1 MEVYG
6 PSQNNIFA
14 LKANNPAYYALLLTR
29 SEYTQDEIEQVLSK
43 MDEANV
49 ALRNLKSSAYDLL
62 VYEDGKEMSHFYGF
76 ASDNHAK
83 LNEMLSETDYLSPSM
98 SQNDHANCFPV
109 RKWQKEVD
117 WLIKRMTKIQK
128 SIKGM

>member
-1 MEVYG
+1 MEVYD
-6 PSQNNIFA
+6 PTQNNIFA

-29 SEYTQDEIEQVLSK
+29 SQYNQDEIEQVLSSLDK
-43 MDEANV
+43 TNI
-49 ALRNLKSSAYDLL
+49 ALRDLKSSAYDLL
-62 VYEDGKEMSHFYGF
+62 VYEDGKEMSYFYGF

-117 WLIKRMTKIQK
+117 RLIKRMAKIQK
-128 SIKGM
+128 FVKGM